1 MELIPWILLG
11 LLLLIQIGTL
21 PLLFRRAGMP
31 FWLGAVPIVNLVML
45 LRLIRRPW
53 YWAFA
58 LLVPGINL
66 MMLTILHVELGI
78 CFGKRST
85 ADQWRMGALP
95 WWGLIDLVRSEAAY
109 TGPRDWTKT
118 KKSGIREWS
127 ESILWAVI
135 VASVVRTL
143 LFEAFTIP
151 TGSMEGSMLVGDYL
165 YVSKTAYGAKL
176 PQTPLTIPFMHN
188 VVPGTMIPSY
198 VEAFSLP
205 FSRIPGTRGVQ
216 RYDAV
221 VFNFPHGDT
230 IVVDTEL
237 AGHDYYAILRREG
250 IAAAGNDLEAYS
262 ADPERF
268 NAMARSALDGRF
280 GLRQRPIDKE
290 ENYVKRC
297 VGLPGETLEVRDRQ
311 VFIDGKAIE
320 SPMDLQFEYEVT
332 FTNQMNAKRAVDA
345 LELTHV
351 DLGPATLNGERVVA
365 VLALTD
371 AEVQA
376 LEGGSL
382 VESIRRVDVSS
393 RRGTL
398 EMFPNVASEEFD
410 TWDPDHVGPILIP
423 QRGLQVRLDAR
434 NLALYRRVIS
444 VYEGHRLEQRP
455 DGVYVDGLRTD
466 TYTFGQDY
474 YWMMGDNRHR
484 SADSRMWGF
493 VPETHIVGRA
503 SFIWFSRMNAA
514 QHGEAKVRWD
524 RVFRFVE

>member
-21 PLLFRRAGMP
+21 PLLFRRAGMHAG
-31 FWLGAVPIVNLVML
+31 LGAIPFVNLVL
-45 LRLIRRPW
+45 VLRLIRRPW

-66 MMLTILHVELGI
+66 LMMTILHVELGI

-95 WWGLIDLVRSEAAY
+95 WWGLIDLVRSEAPY
-109 TGPRDWTKT
+109 TGPRDWTKA

-188 VVPGTMIPSY
+188 VVPGTMVPSY

-205 FSRIPGTRGVQ
+205 FSRLPGTRGVQ

-230 IVVDTEL
+230 IVVDPDL

-250 IAAAGNDLEAYS
+250 IAAAGNDVTAYS

-268 NAMARSALDGRF
+268 NAMARSALNERF

-311 VFIDGKAIE
+311 VFIDGKPLEAPAE
-320 SPMDLQFEYEVT
+320 LQFEYEVT
-332 FTNQMNAKRAVDA
+332 FTNQLNAKRAVDA

-351 DLGPATLNGERVVA
+351 DLGPATLNGDRVVA

-398 EMFPNVASEEFD
+398 ELFPNVASEEFD
-410 TWDPDHVGPILIP
+410 SWDPDHVGPILIP
-423 QRGLQVRLDAR
+423 KRGLQVRLDGR
-434 NLALYRRVIS
+434 NLALYRRAIS
-444 VYEGHRLEQRP
+444 VYEGHRLEQRT
-455 DGVYVDGLRTD
+455 DGVYVDGVRSD
-466 TYTFGQDY
+466 TYTFEQDY

-524 RVFRFVE
+524 RVFRFVQ